1 MSKSPSVRKIKC
13 QRDHKSRV
21 HASRD
26 HKSICRTMWYI
37 TSKKFWMQEMFFT
50 GAGPG
55 VKSKSFENV
64 KMYLETSWRKVC
76 SSCFSSPELWREAEK
91 QELVLLLFLLVSSC
105 TSLLLLLPVLSS
117 YLSSKRIL
125 KVVCYASSNALAT
138 LLLHISTCGSIGK
151 MEILLLC
158 VRHHFDRI
166 SSWRFGSAAVL
177 NSIVIMG
184 NL

>member
-1 MSKSPSVRKIKC
+1 
-13 QRDHKSRV
+13 
-21 HASRD
+21 
-26 HKSICRTMWYI
+26 MWYI

-166 SSWRFGSAAVL
+166 SSLRFGSAAVL

>member
-1 MSKSPSVRKIKC
+1 MSKSPSVQKIKC
-13 QRDHKSRV
+13 QRGDHKSRV
-21 HASRD
+21 HAFRD
-26 HKSICRTMWYI
+26 HKSICRTMWDI

-76 SSCFSSPELWREAEK
+76 SCFSSPELWREAEK

-105 TSLLLLLPVLSS
+105 TSLLLLPVLSS

-158 VRHHFDRI
+158 ARHHFDRI